1 MPEIDL
7 TNVALPSGVAQW
19 PDGVGLGVLYHDG
32 PPGPDGTANVCVV
45 DDCLIGPRVVEPSAC
60 RVQGRP
66 CVDSRG
72 LSNVE
77 PGSLEWCRPA
87 ALVTSPAVITH
98 VTVWRGARFWSAEL
112 AVPVAVDAGDML
124 RLDKTTGLLDVTP
137 AAPGDPTYVPVASTY
152 PVGVFADW
160 GIGFEVTSG
169 AIVRDVA
176 VGSGE
181 GNFYGGGVYLTPMG
195 TLRHRAI
202 VTAANV
208 VGLPNNRGVGCGV
221 HGSDDEFTDGVFC
234 VADSAAASNPPS
246 CELFVKTGASITPVA
261 SSNDDTDNNTK
272 IELRPSLS
280 GGVWTYTVLKDGAA
294 TSCAW
299 TDSEHMVTPGLFTC
313 FAFQHR
319 RVSGVELFSDG
330 IRDFT
335 AQDY

>member
-1 MPEIDL
+1 MLILD
-7 TNVALPSGVAQW
+7 TA
-19 PDGVGLGVLYHDG
+19 GVLD
-32 PPGPDGTANVCVV
+32 
-45 DDCLIGPRVVEPSAC
+45 
-60 RVQGRP
+60 
-66 CVDSRG
+66 
-72 LSNVE
+72 
-77 PGSLEWCRPA
+77 
-87 ALVTSPAVITH
+87 VI
-98 VTVWRGARFWSAEL
+98 
-112 AVPVAVDAGDML
+112 
-124 RLDKTTGLLDVTP
+124 P

-169 AIVRDVA
+169 AIIRDVA

-181 GNFYGGGVYLTPMG
+181 GNFYGGGVYLTPMS

-234 VADSAAASNPPS
+234 TVDSAAASNPPS
-246 CELFVKTGASITPVA
+246 CELFVKAGASITAVA

-280 GGVWTYTVLKDGAA
+280 GGVWTYTVFKDGAA
-294 TSCAW
+294 SCAW
-299 TDSEHMVTPGLFTC
+299 TDSEHVVTPGVFTC

-319 RVSGVELFSDG
+319 RASGVELFSDG

>member
-1 MPEIDL
+1 MPEIAL
-7 TNVALPSGVAQW
+7 VNVDQW
-19 PDGVGLGVLYHDG
+19 PKLIGNGVLYHDG

-45 DDCLIGPRVVEPSAC
+45 DDCLIGPRVVEPSAS
-60 RVQGRP
+60 RGFRDRP
-66 CVDSRG
+66 WVDSRG
-72 LSNVE
+72 LSNIE
-77 PGSLEWCRPA
+77 PGSLEWTRPA
-87 ALVTSPAVITH
+87 AFVVSPAIITH
-98 VTVWRGARFWSAEL
+98 VTVWFGDWRRFRSAEL
-112 AVPVAVDAGDML
+112 ASPVQAEPGTLL
-124 RLDKTTGLLDVTP
+124 RMDGRTCTLDVTFP
-137 AAPGDPTYVPVASTY
+137 TPSAPTYVPTASTY

-176 VGSGE
+176 VGSGA

-234 VADSAAASNPPS
+234 TVDSAAASNPPS
-246 CELFVKTGASITPVA
+246 CELFVKAGASITAVA

-272 IELRPSLS
+272 IELRPSLV
-280 GGVWTYTVLKDGAA
+280 GGVWTYTVFKDGVA

-299 TDSEHMVTPGLFTC
+299 TDSEHVVTPGVFTC

-319 RVSGVELFSDG
+319 RASGVELFSDG

-335 AQDY
+335 AEDY